1 MLDSSNYLS
10 IVSKDLCTGCMA
22 CSSICPVSA
31 ISMQEDKEGFL
42 FPAVDKEKCTNCGLC
57 KSVCPILKSKF
68 HDKPATC
75 FAVMASDEIRMKS
88 SSGGMFTVIAE
99 HILAQG
105 GYVCGAAF
113 DENWNVKHIIV
124 DNVKNLDKLRGS
136 KYVQSYIGNIYKDI
150 KALLENGK
158 TVLFTGTPCQVAGL
172 TNFLDREYTNLL
184 TIDVVCHGVP
194 NNSFWQQYL
203 RENFSVDTVNKINFR
218 DKELGWNAQYLTAT
232 TSFDKIVRQDFMDLY
247 AQNICL
253 RSICSSCNF
262 AKPERVS
269 DITMGDFWGIEV
281 FKPELYD
288 PKGISILLVNS
299 DKGHLYL
306 NAISDKFKY
315 LEEFPIDM
323 AKYNGPL
330 FKAFEA
336 NTYRSLFFENLD
348 KAGFN
353 YAYRNTNFSI
363 AILNFWWCNNYGA
376 ICTAFAL
383 QEVIKNLGYAV
394 KTINWIPQWFYDAN
408 YKGGISEKFAAKHF
422 NLTELC
428 HSKTELKQL
437 NNSVSKFVVGSDQ
450 VWRYGVEQL
459 RNWQEFNDYDNICF
473 LSFAD
478 FDKPKLAYAASFAT
492 TNYEGTTLNKQLVSY
507 LLSRF
512 QAISVRE
519 DTGVDLCK
527 NEFNVPAV
535 QTLDPVFLLDKSYWE
550 NIISE
555 SELIEKNYICYYI
568 LDNIYEKSDLLDYL
582 EQKYDKKCIDIS
594 KNFQMSI
601 EDWLYYIKNCDLFIA
616 DSFHGCCFAII
627 FNKPF
632 ICVKNPLRGKDR
644 FESLFRLLGL
654 ENSFLNFGEDIA
666 ERLESFFNV
675 DWVKV
680 NQELY
685 INKQK
690 SLNWLKNNLEAEF
703 DLSLNKQMA
712 LNEGL
717 LSLIGIL
724 TEQLKNKT
732 DNVRL
737 YTEINNLIRLY
748 DSRISELH
756 AKTDKL
762 EKVIADG
769 LNNIIRLYDGRLSKL
784 QQDILNLKGK
794 K

>member
-1 MLDSSNYLS
+1 
-10 IVSKDLCTGCMA
+10 MA
-22 CSSICPVSA
+22 CSSICPVGA
-31 ISMQEDKEGFL
+31 ISVQEDKEGFL

-57 KSVCPILKSKF
+57 KSVCPILNSKF
-68 HDKPATC
+68 HEKPATC

-88 SSGGMFTVIAE
+88 SSGGVFTVVAE

-113 DENWNVKHIIV
+113 DENWNVRHIIV
-124 DNVKNLDKLRGS
+124 DNVKDLDKLRGS
-136 KYVQSYIGNIYKDI
+136 KYVQSFIGNIYKDI
-150 KALLENGK
+150 KVLLENGK
-158 TVLFTGTPCQVAGL
+158 TVLFTGTPCQVAGII
-172 TNFLDREYTNLL
+172 NFLGREYPNLL
-184 TIDVVCHGVP
+184 TIDIVCHGVP
-194 NNSFWQQYL
+194 NNSLWKQYL
-203 RENFSVDTVNKINFR
+203 HENFRIDKINKINFR
-218 DKELGWNAQYLTAT
+218 DKELGWNCLNLTAT
-232 TSFDKIVRQDFMDLY
+232 TSDDKIVRQDFMDLY

-253 RSICSSCNF
+253 RNSCSFCNF
-262 AKPERVS
+262 ARPERTS
-269 DITMGDFWGIEV
+269 DITMGDFWGVEV
-281 FKPELYD
+281 LKPELYD
-288 PKGISILLVNS
+288 PKGISLLLINS
-299 DKGHLYL
+299 NKGKFCL
-306 NAISDKFKY
+306 NAISNKFTH
-315 LEEFPIDM
+315 LEELPIET
-323 AKYNGPL
+323 AKYNTPL
-330 FKAFEA
+330 FKEFEP
-336 NTYRSLFFENLD
+336 NVYRTLFFKKLN
-348 KAGFN
+348 AHGFN
-353 YAYRNTNFSI
+353 YAYQNTNFCT

-376 ICTAFAL
+376 ICTAYAL

-394 KTINWIPQWFYDAN
+394 KTINWIPKWFYDTN

-428 HSKTELKQL
+428 HTKADLKQL
-437 NNSVSKFVVGSDQ
+437 NKSVSKFVVGSDQ

-473 LSFAD
+473 LSFAES
-478 FDKPKLAYAASFAT
+478 DKPKISYAASFAT

-512 QAISVRE
+512 QAISARE
-519 DTGVDLCK
+519 DTGVDICK

-555 SELIEKNYICYYI
+555 SELTEKNYICYYI
-568 LDNIYEKSDLLDYL
+568 LDNIYEKSGILDYL
-582 EQKYDKKCIDIS
+582 EKKYDKKCIDIS
-594 KNFQMSI
+594 KNFKMSI

-654 ENSFLNFGEDIA
+654 ENSFLNFGEDIT
-666 ERLESFFNV
+666 ERIESFFSV
-675 DWVKV
+675 DWGKV

-748 DSRISELH
+748 DNRISELH
-756 AKTDKL
+756 VKTDRL

-769 LNNIIRLYDGRLSKL
+769 INNIIRLYDERLSKL
-784 QQDILNLKGK
+784 QQDILNLRGK
-794 K
+794 E